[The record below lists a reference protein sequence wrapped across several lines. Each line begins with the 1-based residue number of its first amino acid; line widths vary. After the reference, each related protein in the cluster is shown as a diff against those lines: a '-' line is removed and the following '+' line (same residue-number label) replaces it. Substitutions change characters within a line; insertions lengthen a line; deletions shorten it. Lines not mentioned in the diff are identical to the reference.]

1 MMKLTKYG
9 LLAVAAAWIL
19 SGCSIR
25 IDASGFDNCR
35 FQEERSATI
44 PAEGARNLTV
54 LAGAGTLRIE
64 GRQGL
69 TEVRVKGTAC
79 AATENL
85 VRQIQVRTERNGD
98 AIRVEADLP
107 AILSG
112 NSPVLDLALEVP
124 EAMLARIEDSS
135 GDVEVRRIA
144 GAEVRDESGNIE
156 LIDMTGPVRVEDESG
171 DIEVRNAGGD
181 VVIPRDQ
188 SGNIRM
194 LTVKGTVNI
203 DRDESGEIEIR
214 DVTGNVTIGEDQSG
228 EIMVENV
235 TGSLTIDEDQ
245 SGSIQVRDISGDF
258 TVRHDGSGDIRYERV
273 GGTVSVP
280 RK

>member
-1 MMKLTKYG
+1 MKVMTYV

-19 SGCSIR
+19 SGCSIH

-64 GRQGL
+64 GRPGL

-85 VRQIQVRTERNGD
+85 VQQIQIRTERNGD
-98 AIRVEADLP
+98 TIRVEADLP
-107 AILSG
+107 AIVTG

-124 EAMLARIEDSS
+124 EAMIARIEDSS
-135 GDVEVRRIA
+135 GDLEVRRIA
-144 GAEVRDESGNIE
+144 GAEVRDDSGQIE
-156 LIDMTGPVRVEDESG
+156 LIDLTGPIRVEDLSG
-171 DIEVRNAGGD
+171 DIEIRNAGGT
-181 VVIPRDQ
+181 VLIPRDQ
-188 SGNIRM
+188 SGNIRI
-194 LTVKGTVNI
+194 LTAKSTVTI
-203 DRDESGEIEIR
+203 DRDESGDIEIR
-214 DVTGNVTIGEDQSG
+214 DVTGSVTIGEDQSG
-228 EIMVENV
+228 EITVENV
-235 TGSLTIDEDQ
+235 TGNVTIDEDQ

-258 TVRHDGSGDIRYERV
+258 TVRHDGSGEIRHERV
-273 GGTVSVP
+273 GGTVSIP